1 MNRTAALQAVTVG
14 SSIHYSFLLFIFFTF
29 KKKKS
34 AQKEVMQIR
43 DQPEEGPV
51 LQGMCA

>member
-1 MNRTAALQAVTVG
+1 MNSTAALQAVTVG
-14 SSIHYSFLLFIFFTF
+14 SSIHYFFFIFYFF
-29 KKKKS
+29 LPLKKKS